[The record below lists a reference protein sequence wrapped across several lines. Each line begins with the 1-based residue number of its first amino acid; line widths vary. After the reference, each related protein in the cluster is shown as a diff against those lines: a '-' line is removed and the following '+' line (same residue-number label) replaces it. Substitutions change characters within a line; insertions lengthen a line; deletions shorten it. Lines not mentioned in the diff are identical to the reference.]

1 MRAFR
6 LAYDGTPYHGFQR
19 QPDVETIEGTLFRAL
34 GALDAFEGEKP
45 AKYAAA
51 GRTDAGVSAL
61 SQTVAFECPEWL
73 TPAAMNG
80 ELPAEIRA
88 WASADSEDLHARY
101 DARSREYVYH
111 LHAPN
116 LDLTRAREA
125 LSLLAGTQ
133 DFHNLTP
140 DEGATTRTI
149 SEARATRDGSFVLIA
164 LRADGFLRQLVRRIV
179 SLIASVARGER
190 DPAFLDRVLS
200 GERLTGPEGIAP
212 APPEP
217 LVLTD
222 VAYDLDFETDE
233 RAIESARE
241 IFRKK
246 RIERETDARVA
257 GMIERGIDESPQELS

>member
-6 LAYDGTPYHGFQR
+6 IAYDGTPYHGFQR
-19 QPDVETIEGTLFRAL
+19 QPDVETVEEALFSAL
-34 GALDAFEGEKP
+34 RRLGVFDGEKP
-45 AKYAAA
+45 SKYAAA

-61 SQTVAFECPEWL
+61 SQTVAFEAPEWL
-73 TPAAMNG
+73 TPAAMNS
-80 ELPAEIRA
+80 ELSAEIRA

-111 LHAPN
+111 LHAPE
-116 LDLTRAREA
+116 LDLTRVREA
-125 LSLLAGTQ
+125 LSLIAGTQ

-140 DEGATTRTI
+140 DEGTTTRTI
-149 SEARATRDGSFVLIA
+149 SETRARREGSFVLLT

-190 DPAFLDRVLS
+190 APSFVDRVLS
-200 GERLTGPEGIAP
+200 EERLTGPEGIAP

-222 VAYDLDFETDE
+222 VAYDLDFDIDE
-233 RAIESARE
+233 RAIESVRE

-246 RIERETDARVA
+246 RIERETGARVA
-257 GMIERGIDESPQELS
+257 GMIEGGIDE